1 MDFERPAEGSAI
13 WHRERA
19 RHFAKKE
26 PALAKTEFEK
36 SMAIEESKLTFNF
49 LMNIGDLRGAQ
60 EKLDIS
66 RLSDDRAYQMNPHI
80 AKFATDSGLTV

>member
-36 SMAIEESKLTFNF
+36 SMAIVESKLTFNLLIQL
-49 LMNIGDLRGAQ
+49 LMNIGDLRGRR
-60 EKLDIS
+60 KNWTF
-66 RLSDDRAYQMNPHI
+66 R
-80 AKFATDSGLTV
+80 GCLTTGRIK